1 ICGSPMRL
9 VQPPTEH
16 EWRHVCSSVACGYTD
31 YFNPRMVV
39 GCIVEHQGKI
49 LLCRETLEEA
59 GAVVTITAPYCHWDI
74 PIIGQAYVLFRAQL
88 APPFSFSAGPESQ
101 EVALFSPA
109 DIPHAALAFSSIA
122 ITLRLYQEDLAAG
135 HFRLHHGVIDKRP
148 GSGPNDPASFVV
160 RDHMALDLQA
170 AEGSAMQPH

>member
-1 ICGSPMRL
+1 M
-9 VQPPTEH
+9 
-16 EWRHVCSSVACGYTD
+16 W
-31 YFNPRMVV
+31 
-39 GCIVEHQGKI
+39 
-49 LLCRETLEEA
+49 ETLEEA

-170 AEGSAMQPH
+170 AEGTAMQPH